1 MLYCQGL
8 SATLFISYMQ
18 QTLETLFKVTPT
30 LTPKLKSA
38 AKVILDNPNLVA
50 TTSMRAL
57 ASRAGVTPPTMIR
70 LATTLGF
77 ENYES
82 FRRVFQTSVNKQNFE
97 DRANWLQLTSAT
109 DGIASIVHEI
119 AESSLGNIKQF
130 FQELDLD
137 AVSEAAD
144 IILAAPNV
152 YVIAAGGVHW
162 IASYLYYVGKMAIP
176 QIRLPRTSGSGLI
189 EGLIPVK
196 KGDVVLAMAYHPYAR
211 HGIEASEFALSRGAR
226 LIYLTDS
233 KAAPL
238 ASKADVLILQKTE
251 SPQFF
256 PSMVSVMAAIE
267 TLISVIVAR
276 SGDDA
281 IRSIA
286 DYSEIRKKSE
296 FYLS

>member
-1 MLYCQGL
+1 
-8 SATLFISYMQ
+8 MQ
-18 QTLETLFKVTPT
+18 EILEILFKATPN
-30 LTPKLKSA
+30 LTPKLKIV

-57 ASRAGVTPPTMIR
+57 AGRAGVTPPTMIR
-70 LATTLGF
+70 LATALGF

-82 FRRVFQTSVNKQNFE
+82 FKQVFQTSINQQNFE

-109 DGIASIVHEI
+109 DGIASVVHEI
-119 AESSLGNIKQF
+119 AESSLENTKKF

-137 AVSEAAD
+137 AVSKAAD

-152 YVIAAGGVHW
+152 YIVAAGGVHW

-176 QIRLPRTSGSGLI
+176 QMRLPRTSGSGLI

-196 KGDVVLAMAYHPYAR
+196 EGDVVLAMAYHPYAR

-238 ASKADVLILQKTE
+238 ASKAEVLILQKTT

-267 TLISVIVAR
+267 TLISVIVAQ
-276 SGDDA
+276 SGDSA

-286 DYSEIRKKSE
+286 DYSEIRKKGE
-296 FYLS
+296 FYIT

>member
-1 MLYCQGL
+1 MR
-8 SATLFISYMQ
+8 

-57 ASRAGVTPPTMIR
+57 SSRAGVTPPTMIR

-109 DGIASIVHEI
+109 DGIASIVHEN

-238 ASKADVLILQKTE
+238 ASKAEVLILQKTE

>member
-1 MLYCQGL
+1 MRQL
-8 SATLFISYMQ
+8 
-18 QTLETLFKVTPT
+18 LETLFKATPT
-30 LTPKLKSA
+30 LTPKLKSV

-70 LATTLGF
+70 LANTLGF

-82 FRRVFQTSVNKQNFE
+82 FRQVFQTSINEQNFE
-97 DRANWLQLTSAT
+97 DRANWLQLTSST

-176 QIRLPRTSGSGLI
+176 QMRLPRTSGSGLI

-211 HGIEASEFALSRGAR
+211 NGIEASEFALSRGAS

-238 ASKADVLILQKTE
+238 ASKAEVLILQKTE

-256 PSMVSVMAAIE
+256 PSMVSAMAAIE

-286 DYSEIRKKSE
+286 DYSEIRKKGK
-296 FYLS
+296 FYIS

>member
-1 MLYCQGL
+1 MHQ
-8 SATLFISYMQ
+8 I
-18 QTLETLFKVTPT
+18 LETLFKATPT
-30 LTPKLKSA
+30 LTPKLKNV

-70 LATTLGF
+70 LANTLGF
-77 ENYES
+77 DNYDS
-82 FRRVFQTSVNKQNFE
+82 FRRVFQITINEQNFE

-109 DGIASIVHEI
+109 DGLASIVNEI
-119 AESSLGNIKQF
+119 AESGLGNMKQF
-130 FQELDLD
+130 FHDLDLD
-137 AVSEAAD
+137 SVSQAAD

-152 YVIAAGGVHW
+152 YVVAAGGVHS
-162 IASYLYYVGKMAIP
+162 IASYLHYVGKMAIP
-176 QIRLPRTSGSGLI
+176 QMRLPRTSGNGLV

-196 KGDVVLAMAYHPYAR
+196 KGDVILALAYHPYAR

-238 ASKADVLILQKTE
+238 ASKAEILILQKTE

-256 PSMVSVMAAIE
+256 PSMVAVMAAIE

-276 SGDDA
+276 SGDGA

-286 DYSEIRKKSE
+286 DYSEIRKKGE
-296 FYLS
+296 FYIS

>member
-1 MLYCQGL
+1 MRQL
-8 SATLFISYMQ
+8 
-18 QTLETLFKVTPT
+18 LETLFKATPT

-70 LATTLGF
+70 LANTLGF

-82 FRRVFQTSVNKQNFE
+82 FRQVFQTSINEQNFE
-97 DRANWLQLTSAT
+97 DRANWLQLTSTT

-144 IILAAPNV
+144 VILAAPNV

-176 QIRLPRTSGSGLI
+176 QMRLPRTSGSGLI

-238 ASKADVLILQKTE
+238 AAKAEVLILQKTE

-267 TLISVIVAR
+267 TLISIIVAR
-276 SGDDA
+276 SGDNA

-286 DYSEIRKKSE
+286 DYSEIRKKGE
-296 FYLS
+296 FYIS

>member
-1 MLYCQGL
+1 MMHQ
-8 SATLFISYMQ
+8 I
-18 QTLETLFKVTPT
+18 LETLFEATPT
-30 LTPKLKSA
+30 LTPKLKSV

-50 TTSMRAL
+50 TTSMRTL
-57 ASRAGVTPPTMIR
+57 ARRAGVTPPTVIR

-82 FRRVFQTSVNKQNFE
+82 FKQVFQSSINQQNFE

-109 DGIASIVHEI
+109 DGMAAIVHEI
-119 AESSLGNIKQF
+119 AESGLGNIKQF

-137 AVSEAAD
+137 EVSRAAD
-144 IILAAPNV
+144 IILQAPNV

-162 IASYLYYVGKMAIP
+162 IASYLHYVGKMAIP
-176 QIRLPRTSGSGLI
+176 QLHLPRTSGNGLV
-189 EGLIPVK
+189 EGLIPVTR
-196 KGDVVLAMAYHPYAR
+196 GDVILALAYHPYAR

-238 ASKADVLILQKTE
+238 ASEAEVLILQKTA

-256 PSMVSVMAAIE
+256 PSMVAVMVAIE

-276 SGDDA
+276 SGERA
-281 IRSIA
+281 IRNIA
-286 DYSEIRKKSE
+286 DYSEIREKGD

>member
-1 MLYCQGL
+1 MRQLL
-8 SATLFISYMQ
+8 D
-18 QTLETLFKVTPT
+18 TLFKATPT
-30 LTPKLKSA
+30 LTPKLKSVA
-38 AKVILDNPNLVA
+38 RVILDNPNLVA

-57 ASRAGVTPPTMIR
+57 ARRAGVTPPTMIR
-70 LATTLGF
+70 LANTLGF

-82 FRRVFQTSVNKQNFE
+82 FRRVFQTSINEQNFE

-144 IILAAPNV
+144 VILQAPNV
-152 YVIAAGGVHW
+152 YVVAAGGVHW
-162 IASYLYYVGKMAIP
+162 LASYLNYVGKMAIP
-176 QIRLPRTSGSGLI
+176 QMRLPRTSGNGLV

-196 KGDVVLAMAYHPYAR
+196 KGDVILALAYHPYAR

-238 ASKADVLILQKTE
+238 ASKAEILILQKTE

-256 PSMVSVMAAIE
+256 PSMVAVMAAIE

-276 SGDDA
+276 SGDGA

-286 DYSEIRKKSE
+286 DYSEIRKKGE
-296 FYLS
+296 FYIS

>member
-1 MLYCQGL
+1 
-8 SATLFISYMQ
+8 MQ
-18 QTLETLFKVTPT
+18 QTLEILFKVTPT

-57 ASRAGVTPPTMIR
+57 ASRAGVTAPTMIR

-82 FRRVFQTSVNKQNFE
+82 FKQVFQTSINEQNFE

-211 HGIEASEFALSRGAR
+211 HGIEASEFAISRGAR

-238 ASKADVLILQKTE
+238 ASKAEVLILQKTE

-276 SGDDA
+276 SGDNA

-286 DYSEIRKKSE
+286 DYSEIRKKGE
-296 FYLS
+296 FYIS

>member
-1 MLYCQGL
+1 MRQL
-8 SATLFISYMQ
+8 
-18 QTLETLFKVTPT
+18 LETLFKATPT
-30 LTPKLKSA
+30 LTPKLKSV

-70 LATTLGF
+70 LANTLGF

-82 FRRVFQTSVNKQNFE
+82 FRQVFQTSINEQNFE

-176 QIRLPRTSGSGLI
+176 QMRLPRTSGSGLI

-211 HGIEASEFALSRGAR
+211 NGIEASEFALSRGAS

-238 ASKADVLILQKTE
+238 ASKAEVLILQKTE

-256 PSMVSVMAAIE
+256 PSMVSAMAAIE

-286 DYSEIRKKSE
+286 DYSEIRKKGK
-296 FYLS
+296 FYIS

>member
-1 MLYCQGL
+1 
-8 SATLFISYMQ
+8 MQ
-18 QTLETLFKVTPT
+18 KILETLFKATPT

-82 FRRVFQTSVNKQNFE
+82 FKQIFQASINKQNFE
-97 DRANWLQLTSAT
+97 DRANWLQFTSAT
-109 DGIASIVHEI
+109 DGIAPIVQEI
-119 AESSLGNIKQF
+119 AESGLGNIRQF

-137 AVSEAAD
+137 AVSKAAD
-144 IILAAPNV
+144 IILDAPNV
-152 YVIAAGGVHW
+152 YVVAAGGVHW
-162 IASYLYYVGKMAIP
+162 LASYLNYVGKMAIP
-176 QIRLPRTSGSGLI
+176 QMRLAPTSGNGLV
-189 EGLIPVK
+189 EGLIPVR

-211 HGIEASEFALSRGAR
+211 HGVEASEFALSRGAR

-233 KAAPL
+233 RAAPL
-238 ASKADVLILQKTE
+238 ASKAEVLILQKTE

-256 PSMVSVMAAIE
+256 PSMISVMAAVE
-267 TLISVIVAR
+267 TLVSVIVAR
-276 SGDDA
+276 SGDNA

-286 DYSEIRKKSE
+286 DYSEIRNKSD
-296 FYLS
+296 FYIT

>member
-1 MLYCQGL
+1 
-8 SATLFISYMQ
+8 MQ
-18 QTLETLFKVTPT
+18 QILETMFKAAPT

-57 ASRAGVTPPTMIR
+57 AGRAGVTPPTMIR
-70 LATTLGF
+70 LANTLGF

-82 FRRVFQTSVNKQNFE
+82 FRQVFQTSINEQNFE

-119 AESSLGNIKQF
+119 AQTGLGNIKNF

-137 AVSEAAD
+137 EVSAAAD

-152 YVIAAGGVHW
+152 YVVAAGGVHW
-162 IASYLYYVGKMAIP
+162 IASYLHYVGRMAIP
-176 QIRLPRTSGSGLI
+176 QMRLPRTSGNGLV
-189 EGLIPVK
+189 EGLIPIV

-226 LIYLTDS
+226 LIYFTDS
-233 KAAPL
+233 RAAPL
-238 ASKADVLILQKTE
+238 ASEAEVLILQKTE

-276 SGDDA
+276 SGDNA
-281 IRSIA
+281 IRNIA
-286 DYSEIRKKSE
+286 DYSEIRRKGD
-296 FYLS
+296 FYIS

>member
-1 MLYCQGL
+1 
-8 SATLFISYMQ
+8 MQ

-57 ASRAGVTPPTMIR
+57 ASRAGVTAPTMIR

-82 FRRVFQTSVNKQNFE
+82 FRRVFQTSINQQNFE

-119 AESSLGNIKQF
+119 AESSLGNIKHF
-130 FQELDLD
+130 FQEVDLD

-144 IILAAPNV
+144 VILAAPNV
-152 YVIAAGGVHW
+152 YVVAAGGVHW
-162 IASYLYYVGKMAIP
+162 LASYLNYVGKMAIP
-176 QIRLPRTSGSGLI
+176 QMRLPRTSGNGLV

-196 KGDVVLAMAYHPYAR
+196 KGDVILAMAYHPYAR

-238 ASKADVLILQKTE
+238 ASKAEILILQKTE

-276 SGDDA
+276 SGDGA

-286 DYSEIRKKSE
+286 DYSEIRKKGE
-296 FYLS
+296 FYIS